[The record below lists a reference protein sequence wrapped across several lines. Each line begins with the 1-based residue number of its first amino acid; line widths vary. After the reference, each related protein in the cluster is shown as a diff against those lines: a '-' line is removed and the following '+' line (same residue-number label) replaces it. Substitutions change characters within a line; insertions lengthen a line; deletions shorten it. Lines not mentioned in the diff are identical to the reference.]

1 MSIPAKAA
9 IAASWAVWTALA
21 CVAVA
26 ECWAINRQTGLVAGA
41 FAAVFVATITGIH
54 LVGYR
59 LYKQQGS
66 GGPEPSPAGSSTFA
80 PVVKSAILQ
89 QVVVGVL
96 AALMLDGGLAA
107 RAAIVGIAAYW
118 LTTGMI
124 VVRRPTAPTT
134 LDLVWIKFG
143 FLLVFLAAIASFY
156 LRVAVRSC

>member
-1 MSIPAKAA
+1 MSIPAKAT

-21 CVAVA
+21 CWSV
-26 ECWAINRQTGLVAGA
+26 NRQTGLAAGA
-41 FAAVFVATITGIH
+41 CALVFVGIITGIH

-59 LYKQQGS
+59 LYKQQGN
-66 GGPEPSPAGSSTFA
+66 GGPEPSPTGSSTFA
-80 PVVKSAILQ
+80 PAIKSAILQ
-89 QVVVGVL
+89 QALVGML

-118 LTTGMI
+118 LTTGII

-134 LDLVWIKFG
+134 LDLVWIKVG

-156 LRVAVRSC
+156 LRVAVCSC